1 MPTISVSIPEE
12 MKTEMDIT
20 SDINWSAVARDAIQ
34 LKLNQLR
41 LFKSIVQKS
50 KLSEADAVHLAKV
63 VNKAMH
69 ERHRKAHAGDSS

>member
-12 MKTEMDIT
+12 MKKEMDNT
-20 SDINWSAVARDAIQ
+20 SDINWSAVAREAIQ
-34 LKLNQLR
+34 LKLDQLR

-50 KLSEADAVHLAKV
+50 KLTEGDAAHLAKV

-69 ERHRKAHAGDSS
+69 ERHREAHVGDG